1 MNSLQNNI
9 FLRKENLSQP
19 TQDVIDLY
27 REIFFKNATGHIYKY
42 PGETWFSSYD
52 PPTDQDII
60 DHLTGKKHI
69 GPRYH
74 KKSPFGIL
82 DFDNKSQDQSFD
94 FCDIIGATPA
104 NSMLANSPSKGG
116 FHLNLRYA
124 PIDSP
129 ISIYIAL
136 KAFESYP
143 KKLLC
148 GAHPMQKQ
156 GIRAPFG
163 KDQELVYDDH
173 QHLVTVK
180 AKLECFLNLDI
191 FELRNVKPYDH
202 KNYELFPD
210 LPEAPRRIVIP
221 VLTDISP
228 RGKSHRDKFRLSHKE
243 VSDLKK
249 TGLTEPG
256 TRDLNQFKLICDEY
270 RQEHS
275 EKEATRNVC
284 EFIRDHNNGLS
295 KDYNH
300 DHNFVFTHIAGQVK
314 RTFKHL
320 KERGILPLD
329 IHCSE
334 HEFLSFAYIIFAL
347 DHGHQN
353 WPVTKLLTKDIAYYS
368 SRKHRELVRI
378 PCAKMK
384 IWSDKNFYLKLTN
397 TFLYNGTGKRGT
409 AYFPKHLSKYL
420 MLNLPES
427 NEYEAI
433 YFHGRRAKTLE
444 EAIRGSCTPAEAR
457 KLLRDS
463 GFTME
468 NSKKIVQRIYNSKR
482 DKTGTDSTERKGE
495 RE

>member
-1 MNSLQNNI
+1 MNILQNNI
-9 FLRKENLSQP
+9 DLRKENLFQL

-27 REIFFKNATGHIYKY
+27 RDVFFKNATGHIYRN
-42 PGETWFSSYD
+42 PGETWGSSYY

-74 KKSPFGIL
+74 KNSNFGIL
-82 DFDNKSQDQSFD
+82 DLDNKSKDQSYE
-94 FCDIIGATPA
+94 FCDIIRATPS
-104 NSMLANSPSKGG
+104 NSILSNSPTPG
-116 FHLNLRYA
+116 HYHIYLRYSS
-124 PIDSP
+124 IDYP

-143 KKLLC
+143 KSLLC
-148 GAHPMQKQ
+148 GAHPMPKQ

-163 KDQELVYDDH
+163 KDQELVYDCH
-173 QHLVTVK
+173 QHLDTVK
-180 AKLECFLNLDI
+180 LKLECFLNLDI
-191 FELRNVKPYDH
+191 FNLQNVQLYDH
-202 KNYELFPD
+202 ENYELFPD
-210 LPEAPRRIVIP
+210 LPKTPRRIVIP
-221 VLTDISP
+221 VLTDITP
-228 RGKSHRDKFRLSHKE
+228 RGKSNRDKFRLSHEE
-243 VSDLKK
+243 VLDLKK
-249 TGLTEPG
+249 TGLIESG
-256 TRDLNQFKLICDEY
+256 TRDISQFKLICDEY

-275 EKEATRNVC
+275 EKEATLNVC
-284 EFIRDHNNGLS
+284 EFMRNHNNGFS

-300 DHNFVFTHIAGQVK
+300 DHNFVFEHIAGQVK
-314 RTFKHL
+314 RTFKHF

-347 DHGHQN
+347 DHGQQN
-353 WPVTKLLTKDIAYYS
+353 LPCTKLLTKDIVYIS

-378 PCAKMK
+378 PCGKMK

-409 AYFPKHLSKYL
+409 AYFPGHLSKYL

-427 NEYEAI
+427 NEEDAI
-433 YFHGRRAKTLE
+433 PFNGRRARTLE
-444 EAIRGSCTPAEAR
+444 EGIRGSCTPAEAR
-457 KLLRDS
+457 KLFKDA
-463 GFTME
+463 GFTRKNAE
-468 NSKKIVQRIYNSKR
+468 RIVQRWYNLHGN
-482 DKTGTDSTERKGE
+482 KTGTDSTAGRRE